1 MSGNLQLLADTLA
14 RARQENRSALI
25 TGMTAG
31 LPTVDDGVAAIQ
43 ATLSSGADIV
53 EVGLP
58 HSDPVLDGPVIQS
71 AADIALRGGVRIA
84 DVFRTVRE
92 AYQATGKPVL
102 VMSYWNPI
110 DKYGVER
117 FSSELAEAGGAGCIL
132 PDLPVQE
139 SALWRENAAR
149 HGLATV
155 FVAAP
160 STTDERLRALTT
172 AGSGFI
178 YASSLMGVTG
188 IRESVS
194 AAARLLVQRLR
205 AVTELPVCV
214 GIGVSDAAQ
223 AAQVAGFADGVIV
236 ASALVKA
243 ILDAPDAAAGVAT
256 VAELTAQLSLATRR
270 QAD

>member
-1 MSGNLQLLADTLA
+1 VSGNIQLLAGALA
-14 RARQENRSALI
+14 RAKQENRAALI

-31 LPTVDDGVAAIQ
+31 FPTVNEGIAAIQ
-43 ATLSSGADIV
+43 ATLNSGADIV

-58 HSDPVLDGPVIQS
+58 HSDPVLDGPVIQ
-71 AADIALRGGVRIA
+71 AACDIALRGGVRIA
-84 DVFRTVRE
+84 DVIRTVRE

-110 DKYGVER
+110 DKYGAER
-117 FSSELAEAGGAGCIL
+117 FGGELAAAGGAGCIL

-139 SALWRENAAR
+139 SARWRESAAR

-160 STTDERLRALTT
+160 STTDKRLRELTA

-188 IRESVS
+188 IRGRAS
-194 AAARLLVQRLR
+194 AAASALVRRLR
-205 AVTELPVCV
+205 ATTELPVCV
-214 GIGVSDAAQ
+214 GIGISNAAQ
-223 AAQVAGFADGVIV
+223 AARVADFADGVIV

-243 ILDAPDAAAGVAT
+243 ILDAPDAATGIMAVTALTGDLSRGV
-256 VAELTAQLSLATRR
+256 RR
-270 QAD
+270 R